1 MLRNRKI
8 PSNTGRISVVLTI
21 PEPESVEVEP
31 LLHDRRSTS
40 TIPPSLWRLLWI
52 WLGIGAQSF
61 GGGSATLYLIR
72 RVTVERHGWLSDEE
86 FTRFWAFCQIAPG
99 INLLCLTV
107 LIGWRIAGAAGVALC
122 LLGLLLPSVTIT
134 VLLAAFYAGLRVLP
148 AVQAAL
154 RGVIPATI
162 GLGLLM
168 SLRMARP
175 PLAAS
180 RREGHTSLLVSCTLL
195 AGSAILFALLHPP
208 VVAMLWAGG
217 AAGAGAAWL
226 RVRNRAGKAQ

>member
-1 MLRNRKI
+1 M
-8 PSNTGRISVVLTI
+8 GRIYVVLTS
-21 PEPESVEVEP
+21 PEPESVEVQP
-31 LLHDRRSTS
+31 LLHERGSIRTF
-40 TIPPSLWRLLWI
+40 PPSLWRLLWI

-61 GGGSATLYLIR
+61 GGGSATLFLIR
-72 RVTVERHGWLSDEE
+72 RVTVERHGWLTDEE

-107 LIGWRIAGAAGVALC
+107 LIGWRVAGAAGVVIC
-122 LLGLLLPSVTIT
+122 LFGLLLPSVTIT
-134 VLLAAFYAGLRVLP
+134 VLLAAFYAALRVLP

-168 SLRMARP
+168 SLRMAWT

-180 RREGHTSLLVSCTLL
+180 RREGRISLLASCAVLVASAALYVLL
-195 AGSAILFALLHPP
+195 RPP

-226 RVRNRAGKAQ
+226 RVHARTRTNADERG